1 MDCPALEINCGPNTI
16 LVPRNKNWKVSNQC
30 IASLI
35 PFPGLYRGL
44 QKTYQHS
51 YGSPMGPN
59 SLCHPIMFGVVLD
72 FKEWAKFPIL
82 AVFFSQYKETA
93 INGLRENCNECC
105 ISGLVRFSSMS
116 VLKAFL
122 KIVFYFILLLVCLQ
136 CPNGAITPPEQ
147 QASLV
152 QHSTDNTV
160 QHLELA
166 PNLDL
171 F

>member
-16 LVPRNKNWKVSNQC
+16 LVPQNKNWKVSNQC

-93 INGLRENCNECC
+93 INGLRENCNECF
-105 ISGLVRFSSMS
+105 ISGLVRFFSMPDCVTELNS
-116 VLKAFL
+116 LLQILLF
-122 KIVFYFILLLVCLQ
+122 FILWLVCLQ
-136 CPNGAITPPEQ
+136 CPNGTITPPGQ
-147 QASLV
+147 QAILV
-152 QHSTDNTV
+152 QQIRPFNILSWHQT
-160 QHLELA
+160 
-166 PNLDL
+166 
-171 F
+171 